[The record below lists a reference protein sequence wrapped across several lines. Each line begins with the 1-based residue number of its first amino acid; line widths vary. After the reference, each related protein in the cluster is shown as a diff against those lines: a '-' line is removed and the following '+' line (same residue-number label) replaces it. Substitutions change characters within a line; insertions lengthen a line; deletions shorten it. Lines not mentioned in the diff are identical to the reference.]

1 MLYVDYH
8 FDISP
13 NGILLDEELTLTKLP
28 GFAPG
33 DVFVLE
39 QTVTGRL
46 ALRKKSG
53 VEKFILEG
61 AIQHREKD

>member
-13 NGILLDEELTLTKLP
+13 GGIVLDEELTLTKLP
-28 GFAPG
+28 GFQPG

-39 QTVTGRL
+39 QTASGRVML
-46 ALRKKSG
+46 VKKAG
-53 VEKFILEG
+53 IQKLILDAAVDKKE
-61 AIQHREKD
+61 